1 MRSWMFPLASGSD
14 ESIECKKP
22 NTGYWS
28 IVRKRRYRFSWPR
41 REASEALS
49 ASGRG
54 IERKKTALQDKKEF
68 FLFSMVEKRTFF
80 FYPSWTKWIEHQQ
93 FSKVLFFVYRNILK
107 CFLRFYS
114 YFSLK
119 KAVSLIY
126 CMVLFFSFVL
136 KVENINN
143 SSITFV

>member
-1 MRSWMFPLASGSD
+1 MFLLASGSD

-54 IERKKTALQDKKEF
+54 IERKKRLYKIKKEIF
-68 FLFSMVEKRTFF
+68 FSHGRKKIIF

-93 FSKVLFFVYRNILK
+93 FSKVLFFVYRNFLK
-107 CFLRFYS
+107 CFLSFYF
-114 YFSLK
+114 YYSLK
-119 KAVSLIY
+119 KGVSLIY
-126 CMVLFFSFVL
+126 YVALFFRL
-136 KVENINN
+136 Y
-143 SSITFV
+143 

>member
-1 MRSWMFPLASGSD
+1 MRPWMFLLASGSD

-54 IERKKTALQDKKEF
+54 IERKKRLYKIKKEIFFTWKKKDHF
-68 FLFSMVEKRTFF
+68 FLSFVNKMDRTSTIFKSAIFRLQKFPQMLSQFLFLLFVEKRC
-80 FYPSWTKWIEHQQ
+80 IIN
-93 FSKVLFFVYRNILK
+93 L
-107 CFLRFYS
+107 LRGF
-114 YFSLK
+114 
-119 KAVSLIY
+119 I
-126 CMVLFFSFVL
+126 FSFVL
-136 KVENINN
+136 KLKI
-143 SSITFV
+143 